1 MTETQGGSRLYRILI
16 ADDQRDVLEAL
27 RLLLKGEPFS
37 VETASSP
44 VTALARIGKAAFDAL
59 LIDLNYTRDTTS
71 GQEGLDLLRAVR
83 QLEPELPVIVMTAWG
98 SIDLAVAAMREGAS
112 DFIEKPWDNQRLLS
126 VLRNQ
131 VELGRALRAARRL
144 QAEKDLLHA
153 GDGDF
158 IAGSAAMQ
166 PVLQLVGRVAAS
178 DANMLIT
185 GEAGTGK
192 GELARLIHARS
203 NRRESAFIGV
213 NMGGIAE
220 SIFESEMFG
229 HVRGAFTDAKSDRIG
244 RFELADGGT
253 LFLDEVACLPVGQ
266 QGKLLRVL
274 ESGDYEPI
282 GSSRTR
288 HADVRV
294 ISATN
299 GNLRAM
305 IADGLFRDDLLFRLN
320 TVEIELPPLRER
332 REDIMPLA
340 VRFLEIYTRKYGR
353 EDGGFAREAAQ
364 ALLGYTWPGNVR
376 ELSHVVERAVLI
388 GSAGQIQ
395 TADLMLARRADGR
408 KTPVERLT
416 LDEAE
421 QMLIRDALDRCGGN
435 VQAAAEQLGL
445 SRSAMYR
452 RMEKHGF
459 RNPAETENQASRL

>member
-1 MTETQGGSRLYRILI
+1 LTDDPEPASMPDNHHMSRILI
-16 ADDQRDVLEAL
+16 ADDQRDVLGAL
-27 RLLLKGEPFS
+27 QLLLKGEPFA
-37 VETASSP
+37 VETATSP
-44 VTALARIGKAAFDAL
+44 TAVLATLGKSAFDAL

-98 SIDLAVAAMREGAS
+98 TVDVAVAAMREGAS

-131 VELGRALRAARRL
+131 VELGRALRVAKRL
-144 QAEKDLLHA
+144 KAEKELLRA
-153 GDGDF
+153 DAGDF
-158 IAGSAAMQ
+158 IAESAAMQ

-178 DANMLIT
+178 DANILVT
-185 GEAGTGK
+185 GEAGVGK

-203 NRRESAFIGV
+203 NRSESAFISV

-253 LFLDEVACLPVGQ
+253 LFLDEIACLPFNL

-274 ESGDYEPI
+274 ESGDYEAV

-288 HADVRV
+288 HANVRV

-305 IADGLFRDDLLFRLN
+305 IVDGTFRDDLLFRLN
-320 TVEIELPPLRER
+320 TVEIRLPPLRER
-332 REDIMPLA
+332 REDIMLLA
-340 VRFLEIYTRKYGR
+340 TRFLDIYTRKYGR
-353 EDGGFAREAAQ
+353 DSGGFHRDATQ
-364 ALLGYTWPGNVR
+364 ALLHYPWPGNVR

-388 GSAGQIQ
+388 GGGPQLQAG
-395 TADLMLARRADGR
+395 DLMLERRGAAGGVGLEQL
-408 KTPVERLT
+408 KLE
-416 LDEAE
+416 EAE
-421 QMLIRDALDRCGGN
+421 ELLIRNALDRCGGN

-445 SRSAMYR
+445 SRSALYR
-452 RMEKHGF
+452 RMEKYG
-459 RNPAETENQASRL
+459 T

>member
-1 MTETQGGSRLYRILI
+1 MAEGIVENKGVARISRVLI
-16 ADDQRDVLEAL
+16 VDDQRDVLDAL
-27 RLLLKGEPFS
+27 KLLLKGEPFA
-37 VETASSP
+37 VETVTSP
-44 VTALARIGKAAFDAL
+44 AAALAAVGKSAFDAL

-71 GQEGLDLLRAVR
+71 GKEGLELLRAVR
-83 QLEPELPVIVMTAWG
+83 QLEAELPVIVMTAWG
-98 SIDLAVAAMREGAS
+98 TIDVAVTAMREGAS

-144 QAEKDLLHA
+144 QAENDLLYA
-153 GDGDF
+153 DRGDF
-158 IAGSAAMQ
+158 IADSVAML

-178 DANMLIT
+178 DANILVT
-185 GEAGTGK
+185 GEAGVGK
-192 GELARLIHARS
+192 GELARLIHSRS
-203 NRRESAFIGV
+203 ARREHPFIGV
-213 NMGGIAE
+213 NMGGIAD

-253 LFLDEVACLPVGQ
+253 LFLDEVACMPFNQ

-274 ESGDYEPI
+274 ESGDYEPV

-305 IADGLFRDDLLFRLN
+305 IADSAFRDDLLFRLN

-332 REDIMPLA
+332 REDIMLLA
-340 VRFLEIYTRKYGR
+340 ARFLKIYTQKYAR
-353 EDGGFAREAAQ
+353 ESGGFAREAVQ
-364 ALLGYTWPGNVR
+364 AMLGYAWPGNVR

-388 GSAGQIQ
+388 GGDKQIQ
-395 TADLMLARRADGR
+395 AGDLMLEQRGPSAN
-408 KTPVERLT
+408 VSLEQLT
-416 LDEAE
+416 LDEVE
-421 QMLIRDALDRCGGN
+421 ELLIRNALDRNGGN

-445 SRSAMYR
+445 SRSALYR
-452 RMEKHGF
+452 RMEKFG
-459 RNPAETENQASRL
+459 T

>member
-1 MTETQGGSRLYRILI
+1 LQ
-16 ADDQRDVLEAL
+16 
-27 RLLLKGEPFS
+27 LLLKGEPFA
-37 VETASSP
+37 VETVTSP
-44 VTALARIGKAAFDAL
+44 AAVLLALGKSAFDAL

-98 SIDLAVAAMREGAS
+98 TVDVAVAAMREGAS

-144 QAEKDLLHA
+144 KAEKDLLRA
-153 GDGDF
+153 DAGDF
-158 IAGSAAMQ
+158 IAESAAMQ

-178 DANMLIT
+178 DANILVT
-185 GEAGTGK
+185 GEAGVGK
-192 GELARLIHARS
+192 GELARLIHGRS
-203 NRRESAFIGV
+203 NRSESAFISV
-213 NMGGIAE
+213 NMGGIAD

-253 LFLDEVACLPVGQ
+253 LFLDEIACLPFNL

-274 ESGDYEPI
+274 ESGDYEAV

-288 HADVRV
+288 HANVRV

-305 IADGLFRDDLLFRLN
+305 IADGAFRDDLLFRLN
-320 TVEIELPPLRER
+320 TVEIRLPPLRER
-332 REDIMPLA
+332 REDIMLLA
-340 VRFLEIYTRKYGR
+340 TRFLDIYTRKYGR
-353 EDGGFAREAAQ
+353 DSGGFHRDAAQ
-364 ALLGYTWPGNVR
+364 ALLHYPWPGNVR

-388 GSAGQIQ
+388 GGGPQLQAG
-395 TADLMLARRADGR
+395 DLMLERRGAAGG
-408 KTPVERLT
+408 VRLEQ
-416 LDEAE
+416 LKLEEAE
-421 QMLIRDALDRCGGN
+421 ELLIRNALDRCGGN

-445 SRSAMYR
+445 SRSALYR
-452 RMEKHGF
+452 RMEKYG
-459 RNPAETENQASRL
+459 T

>member
-1 MTETQGGSRLYRILI
+1 MTTDPVNSRILI
-16 ADDQRDVLEAL
+16 ADDQRDVLDAL
-27 RLLLKGEPFS
+27 KLLLKGEPFA

-44 VTALARIGKAAFDAL
+44 GAVLSAVGKSAFDAL

-71 GQEGLDLLRAVR
+71 GKEGLELLRTVR
-83 QLEPELPVIVMTAWG
+83 SLEPELPVIVMTAWG
-98 SIDLAVAAMREGAS
+98 TIDVAVTAMREGAS

-144 QAEKDLLHA
+144 QAEKDLLLGRSGA
-153 GDGDF
+153 F
-158 IAGSAAMQ
+158 IAESAAMR
-166 PVLQLVGRVAAS
+166 PVLQLVARVAAS
-178 DANMLIT
+178 DANILVT
-185 GEAGTGK
+185 GEAGVGK
-192 GELARLIHARS
+192 GELARLIHERS
-203 NRRESAFIGV
+203 HRRGRAFISV

-229 HVRGAFTDAKSDRIG
+229 HVRGAFTDARADRIG

-253 LFLDEVACLPVGQ
+253 LFLDEVACLPYNQ

-274 ESGDYEPI
+274 ESGEYEPV

-288 HADVRV
+288 HADVRM

-305 IADGLFRDDLLFRLN
+305 IANNAFRDDLLFRLN

-332 REDIMPLA
+332 REDIMLLA
-340 VRFLEIYTRKYGR
+340 ARFLELYTRKYGR
-353 EDGGFAREAAQ
+353 ESGGFARDAVQ
-364 ALLGYTWPGNVR
+364 ALLSYAWPGNVR

-388 GSAGQIQ
+388 GGSREIQAG
-395 TADLMLARRADGR
+395 DLMLERRASAGNAR
-408 KTPVERLT
+408 MEQLT
-416 LDEAE
+416 LDAAE
-421 QMLIRDALDRCGGN
+421 ELLIRSALERCDGN

-445 SRSAMYR
+445 SRSALYR
-452 RMEKHGF
+452 RMEKYG
-459 RNPAETENQASRL
+459 T